1 MQWIFRSRML
11 TVFLSPD
18 GWSFDAV
25 RLRFIHPAGMLVY
38 GAPMKHC
45 WCGREA
51 KFGETCG
58 LHLAKTDP
66 RKIKAMEARRIGRLK
81 GKKQ

>member
-1 MQWIFRSRML
+1 
-11 TVFLSPD
+11 
-18 GWSFDAV
+18 
-25 RLRFIHPAGMLVY
+25 
-38 GAPMKHC
+38 MKRC